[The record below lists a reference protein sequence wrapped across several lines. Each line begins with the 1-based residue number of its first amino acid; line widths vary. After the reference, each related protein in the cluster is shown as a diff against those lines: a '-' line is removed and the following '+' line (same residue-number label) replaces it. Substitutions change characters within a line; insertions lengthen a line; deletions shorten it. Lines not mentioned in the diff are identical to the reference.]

1 MTLAALPLLLSDA
14 GFRRRVLAKIDDPIG
29 LEPFWAAF
37 DSWSENERAAAT
49 APAMRRLRPFLL
61 RPDLRAVIGQANP
74 RFDVRQVFT
83 QRKILLVNL
92 SKGLLGPETAALLGS
107 LVMTQ
112 LWQAALGRSAVTPE
126 RRHPG
131 GSWP

>member
-1 MTLAALPLLLSDA
+1 MLLSDP
-14 GFRRRVLAKIDDPIG
+14 GFRRGIISKIDDPIG

-37 DSWSENERAAAT
+37 DSWSELERTNAI

-61 RPDLRAVIGQANP
+61 RPDLRAIIGQAKP
-74 RFDVRQVFT
+74 RFDVRQIFT

-107 LVMTQ
+107 LVITQ
-112 LWQAALGRSAVTPE
+112 LWQATLGRPVLLSKNAI
-126 RRHPG
+126 R
-131 GSWP
+131 S